1 MQLLQSCLLKQVNL
15 INSILR
21 VNLESFRVQVAPVE
35 STVWHVYLQ
44 VSLVKLSFQKDT
56 VEVLNLTAYPTR
68 HNTKFL
74 IDVAPHRP
82 NPLFFALQ
90 QILHEKVGCTAKA
103 SFACNGSI
111 WAPNDKWVER
121 GGKRERE
128 KERKCVKW
136 PEVLPDVSPVT
147 ETDCSGRDTSY
158 FWVWVTLKAD
168 DSMISIKEAVRDEEM
183 SRETQ
188 SQRSQ
193 CNTRHTEKTK
203 CLFLFFWIPVNV
215 VHLTAPFAL
224 TSTWNSVYCTDLAA
238 VAIIVLCF
246 SKEDAIVFGH
256 FSFFF
261 SLWKLSKPW
270 TL

>member
-1 MQLLQSCLLKQVNL
+1 M
-15 INSILR
+15 
-21 VNLESFRVQVAPVE
+21 FP
-35 STVWHVYLQ
+35 
-44 VSLVKLSFQKDT
+44 
-56 VEVLNLTAYPTR
+56 
-68 HNTKFL
+68 
-74 IDVAPHRP
+74 PHRP

-128 KERKCVKW
+128 KERERKCVKW
-136 PEVLPDVSPVT
+136 PEALPDVSPVT
-147 ETDCSGRDTSY
+147 ETDCSGRDTSH

-183 SRETQ
+183 SGETQ

-203 CLFLFFWIPVNV
+203 CLFLFFLDPCECGSSDSSFCLDIDVKLCVLYWSGSCCY
-215 VHLTAPFAL
+215 H
-224 TSTWNSVYCTDLAA
+224 SSVLFKRRCH
-238 VAIIVLCF
+238 CF
-246 SKEDAIVFGH
+246 
-256 FSFFF
+256 
-261 SLWKLSKPW
+261 W
-270 TL
+270 TLFFLLFFVKTV